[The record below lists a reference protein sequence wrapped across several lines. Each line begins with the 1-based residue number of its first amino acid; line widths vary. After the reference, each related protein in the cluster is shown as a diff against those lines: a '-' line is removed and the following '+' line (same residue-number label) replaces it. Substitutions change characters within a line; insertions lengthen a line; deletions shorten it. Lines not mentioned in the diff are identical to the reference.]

1 MNIESEKNYITR
13 NLDVRTLVSTN
24 LSQSILSTKT
34 KQYDVYRLY
43 TDGRYD
49 ITKESSKDHLC
60 KIDTDPRSSKDEYF
74 ISTLFQIMD
83 YQKDLIADTAT
94 NINKGHDKD
103 FEILL
108 DDAKEN
114 SVLLDHYNDG
124 YEDNIVIISCYND
137 YKIKILDKIQRLHEK
152 VNKWSSILETL

>member
-1 MNIESEKNYITR
+1 MNIESGKNYITR

-24 LSQSILSTKT
+24 LSQSILLTKT

-43 TDGRYD
+43 PDGSCYGINR
-49 ITKESSKDHLC
+49 ESSKDHLC

-124 YEDNIVIISCYND
+124 YKDNIVIISCYND
-137 YKIKILDKIQRLHEK
+137 YKIKILDKIQRLHEA
-152 VNKWSSILETL
+152 VDWWTI